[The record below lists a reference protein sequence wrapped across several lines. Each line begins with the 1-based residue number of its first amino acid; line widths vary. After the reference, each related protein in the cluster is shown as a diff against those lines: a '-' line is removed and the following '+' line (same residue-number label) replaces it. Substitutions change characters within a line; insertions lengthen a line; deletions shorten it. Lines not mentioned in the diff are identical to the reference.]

1 MRFRY
6 QPSRETLMDMSLPWA
21 IPELPGYLLLAFV
34 AATFIVAGIVK
45 GTLGVGLPLVA
56 VPMLSFVLPPLTA
69 ISLLVVPVLASNL
82 WQAIKAVE
90 PKQALRRF
98 KGLSAALFISTIV
111 SVRLALSLPTE
122 LLNLLV
128 AGSVVC
134 AVVLMVYRPDS
145 VIPPRR
151 EGKLGVLVGLLAG
164 AMGGVSS
171 MTGPFI
177 ITYLLA
183 LRLPREAFIGGIS
196 IIYLFGMVP
205 LYASLAFYGRLGPTE
220 MVYSALALAPMALGM
235 SIGRKLRGL
244 LSEGA
249 FRNVLLG
256 FLSMLALLLIGKGV

>member
-1 MRFRY
+1 
-6 QPSRETLMDMSLPWA
+6 MDMSLPWT
-21 IPELPGYLLLAFV
+21 IPELPGYLLLAV
-34 AATFIVAGIVK
+34 AAATFIVAGIVK

-69 ISLLVVPVLASNL
+69 ISLLVVPVLASNF

-90 PKQALRRF
+90 PKRALRRF
-98 KGLSAALFISTIV
+98 RGLSAALCISTIV
-111 SVRLALSLPTE
+111 SVRLALSLPTD

-134 AVVLMVYRPDS
+134 AVILMVYRPDS
-145 VIPPRR
+145 TIPPQR

-196 IIYLFGMVP
+196 IIYLFGMIP
-205 LYASLAFYGRLGPTE
+205 LYASLAVYGRLGLAE
-220 MVYSALALAPMALGM
+220 MVYSAMALAPMALGM
-235 SIGRKLRGL
+235 MLGRKLRGL

>member
-1 MRFRY
+1 M
-6 QPSRETLMDMSLPWA
+6 PWT
-21 IPELPGYLLLAFV
+21 IPELPGYLLLAV
-34 AATFIVAGIVK
+34 AAATFIVAGIVK

-69 ISLLVVPVLASNL
+69 ISLLVVPVLASNF

-90 PKQALRRF
+90 PKRALRRF
-98 KGLSAALFISTIV
+98 RGLSAALCISTIV
-111 SVRLALSLPTE
+111 SVRLALSLPTD

-128 AGSVVC
+128 ACSVVC
-134 AVVLMVYRPDS
+134 AVILMVYRPDS
-145 VIPPRR
+145 AIPPQR
-151 EGKLGVLVGLLAG
+151 EGKLGVLVGVLAG

-196 IIYLFGMVP
+196 IIYLFGMIP
-205 LYASLAFYGRLGPTE
+205 LYASLAVYGRLGLTE
-220 MVYSALALAPMALGM
+220 MVYSAMALAPMALGM
-235 SIGRKLRGL
+235 MLGRKLRGL